1 MAIHVGRFPS
11 KESDMNTTLRMV
23 VLVALAIQFGTASMI
38 ALGEEALPPL
48 EEEGVWPE
56 AASDTPAFPLLSAS
70 RDPAVPLQPQ
80 SADPPPV
87 YGIGLHEILDLALRQ
102 SPELSVQRA
111 KVGESRM
118 RALAT
123 GLLPN
128 PEIGAGVK
136 RSHTEGSGPV
146 LEVKQ
151 ELPINGALG
160 LERQAA
166 QLLYNADSTNLRREI
181 QIILGEVQTRYVEV
195 LARRELDGVEQ
206 HGMEVASESLRLVS
220 DTLKVGL
227 ISTLPFGL
235 AQTEYASAKNAKQL
249 SEREFQLARQG
260 LARLLGMEEPALPVI
275 SGDLG
280 QSLLPPDLNPDRQ
293 SRPDLQ
299 AASLRVQAAQTSVA
313 AANRAC
319 IPNPVLGYSRE
330 ETDDSRE
337 DFFTVGLEIPLFNR
351 KVARV
356 QERIAESQTASVER
370 TALGKSV
377 RAEID
382 LAMSQ
387 LEARQQAVLIFETEI
402 RPSIQRALEAA
413 KDAFR
418 SGTTDLSLIL
428 QTQARL
434 IEQERNTV
442 RALGDLRKAEIEY
455 LLALG
460 APINP

>member
-1 MAIHVGRFPS
+1 
-11 KESDMNTTLRMV
+11 MNTTLQMV
-23 VLVALAIQFGTASMI
+23 VLVALAIQIGTASMI

-48 EEEGVWPE
+48 EEEGFWPE
-56 AASDTPAFPLLSAS
+56 ATSDTPVFPLLSAS
-70 RDPAVPLQPQ
+70 RDPAVPMQLQT
-80 SADPPPV
+80 SDAPPI
-87 YGIGLHEILDLALRQ
+87 YGIGVHEILDLAIRQ

-111 KVGESRM
+111 KVGESQM

-136 RSHTEGSGPV
+136 RSHNEGSGPV

-166 QLLYNADSTNLRREI
+166 QLQSSADSTNLRREI

-195 LARRELDGVEQ
+195 LTRRELNGVEQ
-206 HGMEVASESLRLVS
+206 HGMEVASDSLRLVS
-220 DTLKVGL
+220 DTLRAGL
-227 ISTLPFGL
+227 VSTLPFGL
-235 AQTEYASAKNAKQL
+235 AQTEYAIARNAKQL
-249 SEREFQLARQG
+249 SEREFRLARQS
-260 LARLLGMEEPALPVI
+260 LARLLGMEESALPVI
-275 SGDLG
+275 GGDLG
-280 QSLLPPDLNPDRQ
+280 QSLLPPDLDPDRQ

-313 AANRAC
+313 AANRAR
-319 IPNPVLGYSRE
+319 IPNPVFGYSRE
-330 ETDDSRE
+330 ETDEAKE
-337 DFFTVGLEIPLFNR
+337 DFFTVGLEVPLFNR

-356 QERIAESQTASVER
+356 RERIAEQQTASVER

-377 RAEID
+377 RAEAD
-382 LAMSQ
+382 LARNQ
-387 LEARQQAVLIFETEI
+387 LEARQQAVEIYETEI
-402 RPSIQRALEAA
+402 RPSILRALEAA

-442 RALGDLRKAEIEY
+442 RAFGDLRKAEIEY

-460 APINP
+460 APMNP